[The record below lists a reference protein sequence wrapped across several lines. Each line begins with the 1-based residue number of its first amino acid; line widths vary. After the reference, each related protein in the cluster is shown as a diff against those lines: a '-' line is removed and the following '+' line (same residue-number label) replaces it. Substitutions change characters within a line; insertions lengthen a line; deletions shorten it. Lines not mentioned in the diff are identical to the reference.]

1 MKKSGIVAVISVIS
15 LFIAAEVV
23 AQRGMGWRGSGGWGP
38 STKYGK
44 MYDPSTVTS
53 IRGKVMHI
61 EQFTPM
67 GGMRSGVCVAVQTD
81 KVTVS
86 VHLGPAWYLENQDI
100 KIEPGDKVEVRGSRV
115 TFAGKPAMI
124 AAEIKKGDHILKLR
138 DEKGIPAW
146 SGWRRP

>member
-1 MKKSGIVAVISVIS
+1 MKRSRIVAVISVIS

-38 STKYGK
+38 SAKYGR
-44 MYDPSTVTS
+44 MYDPGTVTS
-53 IRGKVMHI
+53 ISGKVMHI

-67 GGMRSGVCVAVQTD
+67 GGMRSGVHVTVKTD
-81 KVTVS
+81 KETVS

-100 KIEPGDKVEVRGSRV
+100 KIEPGDKVGVKGSRI
-115 TFAGKPAMI
+115 TFSGKPAMI

-138 DEKGIPAW
+138 DDNGIPAW
-146 SGWRRP
+146 SGWRRR